1 MMAKK
6 PSSHRTAWDR
16 DILKQL
22 KSMAGTLPVSAIA
35 RTLKRTESAVRK
47 RATDIGL
54 SLRVARAGKAK
65 KKAAPRKKASRKA
78 R

>member
-1 MMAKK
+1 MARK
-6 PSSHRTAWDR
+6 PSSHRTAWDKT
-16 DILKQL
+16 ILKQL
-22 KSMAGTLPVSAIA
+22 KSMAGNAPVSAIA

-54 SLRVARAGKAK
+54 SLRVIKAGKAR
-65 KKAAPRKKASRKA
+65 KKAAPRRKTARKA

>member
-1 MMAKK
+1 MAKK
-6 PSSHRTAWDR
+6 PSSHRTSWDKNV
-16 DILKQL
+16 LKQL
-22 KSMAGTLPVSAIA
+22 KSMAGNAPVSAIA
-35 RTLKRTESAVRK
+35 KALKRTESAVRK

-65 KKAAPRKKASRKA
+65 KKAAPRKKAARKA